1 MTLTD
6 VCFSYGEKVILDHFS
21 LSLPDAGITA
31 LAGSSGCGKT
41 TLLRLLGGLERPQS
55 GVLEAPNAA
64 ETAFLFQEDRLLP
77 GLTAAAQV
85 AVVLSRGDDPLPWL
99 KAVGLGD
106 AADVRPEELSGGM
119 RRRVALA
126 RCLAYGQSKQLL
138 LLDEPFSGIDPE
150 RSQALMSL
158 IRTLEIPVIYSAHDA
173 LSLSLADRVIRLAGP
188 PLRFV
193 S

>member
-1 MTLTD
+1 M
-6 VCFSYGEKVILDHFS
+6 
-21 LSLPDAGITA
+21 
-31 LAGSSGCGKT
+31 
-41 TLLRLLGGLERPQS
+41 
-55 GVLEAPNAA
+55 
-64 ETAFLFQEDRLLP
+64 
-77 GLTAAAQV
+77 
-85 AVVLSRGDDPLPWL
+85 
-99 KAVGLGD
+99 GLGD

-193 S
+193 P

>member
-31 LAGSSGCGKT
+31 LAGPSGCGKT

-55 GVLEAPNAA
+55 GVLEAPNAE

-77 GLTAAAQV
+77 GLTSAAQV

-99 KAVGLGD
+99 EAVGLGD
-106 AADVRPEELSGGM
+106 TADVRPE
-119 RRRVALA
+119 ALA

-193 S
+193 P

>member
-31 LAGSSGCGKT
+31 LAGPSGCGKT

-55 GVLEAPNAA
+55 GVLEAPNAE
-64 ETAFLFQEDRLLP
+64 ETAILFQEDRLLP
-77 GLTAAAQV
+77 GLTSAAQV
-85 AVVLSRGDDPLPWL
+85 AVVLSRGEDPLPWL
-99 KAVGLGD
+99 KAVGLWD

-193 S
+193 P